1 MSELLVVLGKETEG
15 DGESG
20 NGKAKEEP
28 TEPYEQRDEPS
39 QNGDRSSSTLF
50 PEHGYT
56 EVVEEIIA
64 GAYTLGDEVTRL
76 VAKGDPKQNGDET
89 GRDLGD
95 DDEEVVPDPDKESKN
110 VILQPLPT
118 GEGDGEEEGGG
129 DDDNGDREVIIVEP
143 KPNRP
148 TAPEP
153 GKHRKPTNDQGVNLF
168 T

>member
-1 MSELLVVLGKETEG
+1 MSEFLVVLDKDTEDDG
-15 DGESG
+15 DSG

-39 QNGDRSSSTLF
+39 QNGEQSTSLLLEGNYDRT
-50 PEHGYT
+50 
-56 EVVEEIIA
+56 VEEIIT
-64 GAYTLGDEVTRL
+64 GAYMLGDTVTRQL

-95 DDEEVVPDPDKESKN
+95 RDKEVVPDPDKESKN
-110 VILQPLPT
+110 ILLQPLPT
-118 GEGDGEEEGGG
+118 NEG
-129 DDDNGDREVIIVEP
+129 DDDKEPDDEEPKEVIIVEP

-148 TAPEP
+148 SAPEP
-153 GKHRKPTNDQGVNLF
+153 GKHRKQANDQGANLF